1 MYLTFAPYLGLIATA
16 WMIVGVAIAGKR
28 YPNYSHVNQFCSELG
43 ASGSPTEKLS
53 PKINN
58 FPLSVLFVAF
68 GWFIIQQHAASTLLV
83 IIGWSIL
90 THGVGTLI
98 AGIFPMD
105 ADPYIEKPSNT
116 CQIHSMAGVVMLLSL
131 NVAMLV
137 APFASNFTSIFKA
150 FSILCLAVHFYFTFS
165 LAQAYKN
172 KRKIGLH
179 QRLSYG
185 AQLIWLSG
193 LSVEF
198 VV

>member
-1 MYLTFAPYLGLIATA
+1 MYLTIAPYLGLIATA

-53 PKINN
+53 PRINN
-58 FPLSVLFVAF
+58 FPLSMLFVAF
-68 GWFIIQQHAASTLLV
+68 GWFILQQPEVSTLLV
-83 IIGWSIL
+83 IIGWSIVA
-90 THGVGTLI
+90 HGVGTLV
-98 AGIFPMD
+98 AGVFPMD
-105 ADPYIEKPSNT
+105 ADPYIEKPST
-116 CQIHSMAGVVMLLSL
+116 RCQIHTFAGVVMLLSL
-131 NVAMLV
+131 IIAMLI
-137 APFASNFTSIFKA
+137 APFASEFTNTFKL
-150 FSILCLAVHFYFTFS
+150 FSILCLVAHLYFTYS
-165 LAQAYKN
+165 LANAYQ
-172 KRKIGLH
+172 KRQKIGLH